1 MAGEGTRRG
10 WPLWY
15 WIAGALLLPLVACL
29 ILVVGPVPLLKHFY
43 IPSEA
48 MMPTLAV
55 NDRLLALM
63 RAPGA
68 LRRGDIILFRV
79 GDAIYIKRLAALP
92 GDRIAFVKGQAI
104 LNGRPIPQQPVGTI
118 PTPPGPYGNRA
129 TRLREHFPGEKG
141 DHFIL
146 DSGVSDEDDVAE
158 QMVAP
163 GHVFVLGD
171 NRDNSADSRV
181 PRAQMGV
188 EQLPIADIRGT
199 PLFYTWGPSHKFGQ
213 AVH

>member
-1 MAGEGTRRG
+1 MAGERTRRR

-15 WIAGALLLPLVACL
+15 WIAGALLVPIVACL
-29 ILVVGPVPLLKHFY
+29 ALLAGPVPLLKSFY

-48 MMPTLAV
+48 MMPTLSV

-63 RAPGA
+63 RAPA
-68 LRRGDIILFRV
+68 ELRRGDIILFRV
-79 GDAIYIKRLAALP
+79 RDATYVKRLAALP
-92 GDRIAFVKGQAI
+92 GDRIAFVKGQMI
-104 LNGRPIPQQPVGTI
+104 LNGHPIPQQPIGGM
-118 PTPPGPYGNRA
+118 PTPPGPYGDRA
-129 TRLREHFPGEKG
+129 MRLREHFPGENG

-146 DSGVSDEDDVAE
+146 DSGVSEEDDVAE
-158 QMVAP
+158 QIVAP

-181 PRAQMGV
+181 PRVDQGV

-199 PLFYTWGPSHKFGQ
+199 PLFYTWGPSHRFGR

>member
-1 MAGEGTRRG
+1 MAGEGTRRR

-15 WIAGALLLPLVACL
+15 WIAGALLLPIVGCL
-29 ILVVGPVPLLKHFY
+29 ALLAVPMPLLKGFY
-43 IPSEA
+43 VPSEG

-55 NDRLLALM
+55 NDRLLAVML
-63 RAPGA
+63 APGEF
-68 LRRGDIILFRV
+68 RRGDIILFRV
-79 GDAIYIKRLAALP
+79 GDATYIKRLAALP
-92 GDRIAFVKGQAI
+92 GDRVAFVKGQMI
-104 LNGRPIPQQPVGTI
+104 LNGRPVPQQPVGSVPAT
-118 PTPPGPYGNRA
+118 GRYGDRA
-129 TRLREHFPGEKG
+129 TRLREHFPGEKD

-171 NRDNSADSRV
+171 NRDNSADSRA